1 MLALGMTKLAL
12 DEAVAGEDAEERV
25 ERDMKVSLMNA
36 VRRKLVTAEDADTKT
51 EAEDVEMKVET
62 PAKDD

>member
-25 ERDMKVSLMNA
+25 EKEMKMSLMNA
-36 VRRKLVTAEDADTKT
+36 VRRKLVTD
-51 EAEDVEMKVET
+51 EDVEMTST
-62 PAKDD
+62 PDGAGTTSKE